1 MTAPLTCRATWKES
15 KANIEEIKGRFAR
28 TRWIV
33 WSIEREK
40 GAPPAIYFRTNER
53 RSKLRATS
61 MQSIHCLR
69 NFGGE
74 KKKVNSKSPEDDINN
89 LIVHSRKWCV
99 RYQLSNVTIESDRSV
114 SQLAAWCH
122 QMVVIK
128 LELYWFVLTHFC
140 FEQFAYYKW
149 VCRWVGQ
156 KSSRW
161 HKIKTDSERVKK
173 LRANV
178 WCYETPGNACLSV
191 YLRIH
196 TQIYCYDCDCYYYCN
211 KN

>member
-1 MTAPLTCRATWKES
+1 MDRLIDRKRERSAACNLFSYQRKKEQTNG
-15 KANIEEIKGRFAR
+15 NINAVNSLFA
-28 TRWIV
+28 
-33 WSIEREK
+33 K
-40 GAPPAIYFRTNER
+40 FR
-53 RSKLRATS
+53 
-61 MQSIHCLR
+61 
-69 NFGGE
+69 GE

-128 LELYWFVLTHFC
+128 LELYWFVLTHFWC
-140 FEQFAYYKW
+140 EQFAYYKW

-196 TQIYCYDCDCYYYCN
+196 TQICCYDCDCYYYCN